1 MGLISRVSSRTYRF
15 VIFSP
20 TERKQQKKR
29 IIKIIKKPDIQQAK
43 ITIRK
48 MTDQEA
54 TTIPT
59 TATIAELKEAALE
72 VVANKTEET
81 TEPTEEKTEE
91 PAVEAPKIEE
101 EKPTEVEAEAAPE
114 EKNEEAEKTEEN
126 EQKKEEETPA
136 ESACDQVAIEIEPAK
151 KRPAEE
157 APEEVVEEKISKTE
171 E

>member
-1 MGLISRVSSRTYRF
+1 MGLISRASSRTYRF

-81 TEPTEEKTEE
+81 TEPTEEKVAEPEPVEEKTEE

-126 EQKKEEETPA
+126 EQ
-136 ESACDQVAIEIEPAK
+136 
-151 KRPAEE
+151 
-157 APEEVVEEKISKTE
+157 
-171 E
+171 

>member
-81 TEPTEEKTEE
+81 TEPTEEKVEE
-91 PAVEAPKIEE
+91 PEDKPVEEPVENKEEEPEAEPEPVEE

-114 EKNEEAEKTEEN
+114 EKNEEAEK
-126 EQKKEEETPA
+126 
-136 ESACDQVAIEIEPAK
+136 
-151 KRPAEE
+151 
-157 APEEVVEEKISKTE
+157 
-171 E
+171 